1 MIRLSTFVIALALPA
16 VAIAQSFP
24 PREIDTVRSD
34 ARGRVGPFYVAP
46 NLLLKELGIDSNVFN
61 EAGEQKSDFTFTV
74 APKLDLWLP
83 IAQRALL
90 KATMA
95 SDFVWYAEYDTER
108 SVDPQLTVRSEVYF
122 NRITLF
128 AEDAYLNTR
137 QRPNHEIDLRSR
149 HVEDTITAGAQ
160 VALTPSLSVEL
171 AGRRFE
177 TRYDTDALFD
187 GTSLQRT
194 LNRETRGLQLTTRHR
209 LTPLTTLAV
218 RYDRLQDRFEFSPER
233 DSDSYRVM
241 PGVEFKPQALIKGS
255 AYLGYRKFTPSQ
267 PDALQ
272 EFSGLVG
279 QLGLSYTLLGATVF
293 GVSYVRDLTYSY
305 EEQRPFFVDTSVG
318 ASIRRALGPRFDV
331 LVSADRHMYEY
342 YDALTAGLVDASA
355 TVAPVDITWNYAGSV
370 GYRLGREG
378 RIGFGVSYWTRE
390 STRSELRDYDNLR
403 IGSTFSYGF

>member
-1 MIRLSTFVIALALPA
+1 MIRLSTFVIALAWPA
-16 VAIAQSFP
+16 VAVAQSFP

-74 APKLDLWLP
+74 APKLDVWLP

-171 AGRRFE
+171 AGRRFD

-194 LNRETRGLQLTTRHR
+194 LNRETRGLQLTTRHQ

-218 RYDRLQDRFEFSPER
+218 RYDRFQDRFEFSPER

-255 AYLGYRKFTPSQ
+255 AYLGYRQFTPSQ

-342 YDALTAGLVDASA
+342 YDALTGGLVDAST

>member
-16 VAIAQSFP
+16 VAVAQSFP

-34 ARGRVGPFYVAP
+34 SRGRVGPFYVAP

-74 APKLDLWLP
+74 APKLDVWLP

-90 KATMA
+90 KATMT

-342 YDALTAGLVDASA
+342 YDALTAGLVDEST